1 MTALGI
7 RYSRD
12 LPAFGT
18 PIGSLAAL
26 ADHEVGYG
34 TRLGR
39 VPGLAAAFR
48 AEFGSSGKPDQVST
62 HDLITLPYPTRFALW
77 RAATTFAP
85 FVSITNRM
93 LIIRWTEQDGR
104 RRVLLF
110 EPSDVERGVATP
122 YFAQLAA
129 RTPGPLRNLLVTV
142 HGDVLEHLAAVGLD
156 PAEVDYLVFDHLHTQ
171 DVRRWLG
178 TTAPQPDLGASEP
191 LVAAFPNARLIVQRS
206 ELDAMADLHPL
217 QKPWYQAETYRDLP
231 PESLWAI
238 DGDTLVAPGVALL
251 STPGH
256 VTGNQTLVLNTDS
269 GIWASSENAIAVEC
283 LWPEHSKIPGL
294 AKSARRWQREVIL
307 NANTLE
313 TTAAQYNS
321 MVLEKH
327 LVDRSQTDS
336 RFGQFFP
343 SSELTRNRLNPGT
356 GPTVKHGVLTHGQA
370 GLVDSGGSSDM
381 VG

>member
-1 MTALGI
+1 MTALGL
-7 RYSRD
+7 RRPDGS
-12 LPAFGT
+12 PGFGT
-18 PIGSLAAL
+18 PIETLARL
-26 ADHEVGYG
+26 SDHNVSFGA
-34 TRLGR
+34 RLGQ
-39 VPGLAAAFR
+39 VADLAAAFR
-48 AEFGSSGKPDQVST
+48 AEFASTGKPDQVST

-77 RAATTFAP
+77 RAATTVAP

-93 LIIRWTEQDGR
+93 LIVVWTEPDGR
-104 RRVLLF
+104 GRILLF
-110 EPSDVERGVATP
+110 EPSDVERGEATP

-129 RTPGPLRNLLVTV
+129 RTPKPLRNRLVTR
-142 HGDVLEHLAAVGLD
+142 HGDVLDHLAGMGID
-156 PAEVDYLVFDHLHTQ
+156 PSDVDYLVFDHLHTQ

-178 TTAPQPDLGASEP
+178 TTAAQTDLDTDQPI
-191 LVAAFPNARLIVQRS
+191 VAAFPNAKLIVQRH
-206 ELDAMADLHPL
+206 ELEAMADLHPL
-217 QKPWYQAETYRDLP
+217 QKPWYQPETYRDLP
-231 PESLWAI
+231 PDSIWAI

-256 VTGNQTLVLNTDS
+256 VTGNQTLVLNTDT
-269 GIWASSENAIAVEC
+269 GIWASSENAIAAEC

-321 MVLEKH
+321 MVLEKY
-327 LVDRSQTDS
+327 LVDRCQADA

-356 GPTVKHGVLTHGQA
+356 GPTFKHGAITHGLA
-370 GLVDSGGSSDM
+370 TT
-381 VG
+381 